1 MHTCLKRCTSPTQ
14 RHCLQTIPVFLQ
26 VMWLYANFQQWRSKC
41 RQERKVLEQTAKP
54 RSHQAKPPLWP
65 FQPPKRLCKSN
76 KQDEKKEE
84 TGDMPHYTNTYP
96 QNSDIAPSLVIRT
109 ISEASHL
116 VFHPTV
122 FLICATN
129 STSGAAVHVSQLA
142 PHGSATSIA
151 GMPFDLPL
159 QGVWADWV

>member
-1 MHTCLKRCTSPTQ
+1 MSEKVHESNTTTLSTNDTC
-14 RHCLQTIPVFLQ
+14 IPSSDVVICPLST
-26 VMWLYANFQQWRSKC
+26 M
-41 RQERKVLEQTAKP
+41 AKP
-54 RSHQAKPPLWP
+54 MQAGKKSSRADRKAEKPPGQAP
-65 FQPPKRLCKSN
+65 VVAVPAP
-76 KQDEKKEE
+76 EKAVQIEQARREKEE
-84 TGDMPHYTNTYP
+84 TGDMPHYRIHSYP